1 MFRQINFRRIALLLI
16 VNALILPLSATA
28 AITAPND
35 DVTMVDEPNVP
46 ASQFI
51 RRAIL
56 TTGIDAREPI
66 NNYNSKTVPTDTKKV
81 YFFTEILDKSGQ
93 YVTHR
98 WFLNGKLVAEVML
111 NIGSDRWRTYSSKN
125 LISPLKGT
133 WEVEVVDEQN
143 RLLATTSFTY

>member
-1 MFRQINFRRIALLLI
+1 MFGIKQTILKQLAVVVTLLLF
-16 VNALILPLSATA
+16 PLTSLA
-28 AITAPND
+28 AITSPNN
-35 DVTMVDEPNVP
+35 DVTVVDAPNVP
-46 ASQFI
+46 ASQFV

-56 TTGIDAREPI
+56 TTGIDAREPV
-66 NNYNSKTVPTDTKKV
+66 NNYNAKTVPEDTKKV
-81 YFFTEILDKSGQ
+81 YFFTEIVDKAGQ

-98 WFLNGKLVAEVML
+98 WFLNGKLVAEVAL
-111 NIGSDRWRTYSSKN
+111 DIGSDRWRTYSSKN